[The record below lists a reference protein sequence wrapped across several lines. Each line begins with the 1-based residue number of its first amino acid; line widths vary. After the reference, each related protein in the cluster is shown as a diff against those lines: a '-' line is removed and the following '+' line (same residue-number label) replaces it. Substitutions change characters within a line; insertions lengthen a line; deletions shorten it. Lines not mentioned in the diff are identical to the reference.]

1 MKTRMGLKAAII
13 LILMLTFT
21 PLAWGTSNTSSGHM
35 TIPARPSMPL
45 FRGKPG
51 NLHSKVTF
59 EPSSRRVTIEFV
71 VQDPN
76 GYFIPDIHPQNFT
89 VYENGVQQ
97 QITSVEIQHA
107 SVTVAMLLQDGGRYH
122 ELNEVL
128 GNEIPYISHQ
138 FLNYL
143 EPGDKLA
150 VLTYSGKVKTLANFN
165 QKRSDVSEM
174 IDQIGTPGF
183 PEANLYDAL
192 LDTIRMMKNI
202 QGRKAIVVVTSGV
215 DTFSR
220 ATFSDVLQAAENAAT
235 PVFVV
240 DLEKLA
246 SASGGRAY
254 FPEADIDVPPIFD
267 DIMENLRLR
276 YIITYVSS
284 SPASAGSPRSIRI
297 ALVNPKTGQPLQ
309 ISDSNGKAVRATVI
323 VQQKYTPGAISGG

>member
-1 MKTRMGLKAAII
+1 
-13 LILMLTFT
+13 
-21 PLAWGTSNTSSGHM
+21 
-35 TIPARPSMPL
+35 MPL

-183 PEANLYDAL
+183 SEANLYDAL

-235 PVFVV
+235 PVYVVGLTQIMQNASEVYGAAAPFVHIGWSSIEV